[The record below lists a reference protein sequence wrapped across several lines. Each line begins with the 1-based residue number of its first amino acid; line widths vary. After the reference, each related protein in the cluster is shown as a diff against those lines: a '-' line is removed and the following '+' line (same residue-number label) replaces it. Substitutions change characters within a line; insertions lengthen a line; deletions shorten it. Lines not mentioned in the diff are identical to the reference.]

1 MYEIMYDTSGPF
13 SDPQYFKNGAQPL
26 VYSFGD
32 P

>member
-1 MYEIMYDTSGPF
+1 MWDTKQF
-13 SDPQYFKNGAQPL
+13 NDPKYYKDGKQPL

>member
-1 MYEIMYDTSGPF
+1 MYEVMYDTSGF
-13 SDPQYFKNGAQPL
+13 ADPQYFKNGKQPL